1 MGIRGLIWHSPSR
14 RPTRCNVGA
23 TGSPPTPAVAK
34 EAVTPMRHARLT
46 RSALSLVLGLGVVT
60 IVLALPTTAALPT
73 KYGVTADAVG
83 ASPQLEWER
92 LNPGSPPG
100 HERMRCHRVEAG
112 ELGVN
117 ATSSDSA
124 WVCPSWLSSQT
135 CASTTRVIDGVF
147 AYTPKPSG
155 ARFSQR
161 EQLLLTN
168 DGNMTLIWADF
179 AFACPWFQRFSMALE
194 ANPFPLPFDG
204 VHAPKPDCVFRP

>member
-1 MGIRGLIWHSPSR
+1 
-14 RPTRCNVGA
+14 
-23 TGSPPTPAVAK
+23 
-34 EAVTPMRHARLT
+34 
-46 RSALSLVLGLGVVT
+46 
-60 IVLALPTTAALPT
+60 
-73 KYGVTADAVG
+73 
-83 ASPQLEWER
+83 
-92 LNPGSPPG
+92 
-100 HERMRCHRVEAG
+100 VEAG

-117 ATSSDSA
+117 AASSDSA
-124 WVCPSWLSSQT
+124 WVCRYDQVPESALNFVWSATFGTFGGVDVTGTWVCPSWLSSQT